1 MQIGRLEIFTDEPE
15 ITEKNVIKVLR
26 NALPKH
32 LINANRCDFLLNY
45 EAGEQPLKRIKTYRK
60 DINIEVSDNLANEI
74 TEFKLGFNWGNPIT
88 LVQRGEQDSGKQNE
102 TKPISLLNECY
113 RAEKHEAKT
122 QQLARFVEICGIA
135 FTYIDINTEY
145 QDGDSYF
152 NLNIL
157 DPRTTFVIKSSY
169 YADHRP
175 MLAVSYR
182 EDEMGNK
189 YFTCFSKY
197 QRFEISGEY
206 KIKNGEIQKDDKG
219 NPITNWFERERSGE
233 ANPLEIIPIM
243 EWIRSYDRMGCFE
256 RQIQEMDAL
265 NIAVSDFFNDVDQ
278 NCQAIFHANDIEF
291 PKDEQGDE
299 QHPKTND
306 WVVTNTTQDGKTPFI
321 NPIAIAY
328 DYNGMLN
335 QFAFRTSRIKEKCN
349 VPSRNDNSGGSTGIA
364 MSDATGWTNAEA
376 EAGRQDLIKD
386 SCKMEEVKI
395 ALAAIKKSPY
405 VPSDSP
411 LLDLRYSDVKPSIK
425 RQKNYEM
432 SVKTTALANMLS
444 HGIHGLHALNTI
456 NLFDDVAQ
464 VWADSKEMIEKYQN
478 SLFNKNKEG
487 AEDNQTTDGGIE
499 AQISNSPM
507 LDGMSKE
514 KPEKAGDDKM

>member
-15 ITEKNVIKVLR
+15 ITEKNVIRVLR

-88 LVQRGEQDSGKQNE
+88 LVQRGEQDSGKKNE

-152 NLNIL
+152 TLNVL
-157 DPRTTFVIKSSY
+157 DPRTTFIIKSSY
-169 YADHRP
+169 YVDHRP
-175 MLAVSYR
+175 MLGVSYR
-182 EDEMGNK
+182 EDEMGNR
-189 YFTCFSKY
+189 YFTCFTKQ
-197 QRFEISGEY
+197 QRFEISGAL
-206 KIKNGEIQKDDKG
+206 KIKNGKIQKDDNG
-219 NPITNWFERERSGE
+219 EPITNWFENERSGE
-233 ANPLEIIPIM
+233 KNPLGMNPII

-256 RQIQEMDAL
+256 RQIPEMDAL

-364 MSDATGWTNAEA
+364 MSDATGWTNAEV

-386 SCKMEEVKI
+386 SCKMEEVKV

-411 LLDLRYSDVKPSIK
+411 LLDLRYSDTKANIS

-432 SVKTTALANMLS
+432 ASKINTYATGVS
-444 HGIHGLHALNTI
+444 HGIAPEHMIPAI
-456 NLFDDVAQ
+456 NFFPDPQQ
-464 VWADSKEMIEKYQN
+464 VIADSKPFIERYLKSAFNEQSNTSN
-478 SLFNKNKEG
+478 SNANLEKKPN
-487 AEDNQTTDGGIE
+487 ADRLQQDYSDQIE
-499 AQISNSPM
+499 NSPM
-507 LDGMSKE
+507 LDS
-514 KPEKAGDDKM
+514 DRS

>member
-1 MQIGRLEIFTDEPE
+1 MQIGRLEIFADEPE
-15 ITEKNVIKVLR
+15 ITEKNVIRVLR

-32 LINANRCDFLLNY
+32 LINAARCDFLLNY
-45 EAGEQPLKRIKTYRK
+45 EAGEQPLQRIKTYRE

-88 LVQRGEQDSGKQNE
+88 LVQRGEQDSGKKNE

-152 NLNIL
+152 TLNVL
-157 DPRTTFVIKSSY
+157 DPRTTFIIKSSY
-169 YADHRP
+169 YVDHRP

-233 ANPLEIIPIM
+233 ANPLEIIPIV
-243 EWIRSYDRMGCFE
+243 EWIRNYDRMGCFE
-256 RQIQEMDAL
+256 RQIPEMDAL

-291 PKDEQGDE
+291 PKDGQGDE

-335 QFAFRTSRIKEKCN
+335 QLVFRTSRIKEKCN

-364 MSDATGWTNAEA
+364 MSDATGWTNAEV

-386 SCKMEEVKI
+386 SCKMEEVKV

-405 VPSDSP
+405 VPSDNP
-411 LLDLRYSDVKPSIK
+411 LLDLRYSDTKANIS

-432 SVKTTALANMLS
+432 ASKINTYATGVS
-444 HGIHGLHALNTI
+444 HGLSPEHMIPAI
-456 NLFDDVAQ
+456 NFFPDPQQ
-464 VWADSKEMIEKYQN
+464 VIADSKPFIERYLKSAFNEQSNTSN
-478 SLFNKNKEG
+478 SNASLEKKPN
-487 AEDNQTTDGGIE
+487 ADRIQQDYSDQIE
-499 AQISNSPM
+499 NSPM
-507 LDGMSKE
+507 LDS
-514 KPEKAGDDKM
+514 DRS

>member
-15 ITEKNVIKVLR
+15 ITEKNVIRVLR

-32 LINANRCDFLLNY
+32 LINAARCDFLLNY
-45 EAGEQPLKRIKTYRK
+45 EAGEQPLQRIKTYRK

-88 LVQRGEQDSGKQNE
+88 LVQRGEQDSGKKNE

-122 QQLARFVEICGIA
+122 QQLARFVEICGIG

-152 NLNIL
+152 TLNVL
-157 DPRTTFVIKSSY
+157 DPRTTFIIKSSY
-169 YADHRP
+169 YVDHRP
-175 MLAVSYR
+175 MLGVSYR
-182 EDEMGNK
+182 EDEMGNR
-189 YFTCFSKY
+189 YFTCFSKW
-197 QRFEISGEY
+197 QRFEISGAL
-206 KIKNGEIQKDDKG
+206 KIKNGEIQKDDNGK
-219 NPITNWFERERSGE
+219 PITNWFENERSGE
-233 ANPLEIIPIM
+233 KNPLGMNPII

-256 RQIQEMDAL
+256 RQIPEMDAL

-299 QHPKTND
+299 HHPKTND

-364 MSDATGWTNAEA
+364 MSDATGWTNAEV

-386 SCKMEEVKI
+386 SCKMEEVKV

-411 LLDLRYSDVKPSIK
+411 LLELRYSDTKANIS

-432 SVKTTALANMLS
+432 SSKINTYATGVS
-444 HGIHGLHALNTI
+444 HGLAPEHMIPAI
-456 NLFDDVAQ
+456 NFFPDPQQ
-464 VWADSKEMIEKYQN
+464 VIADSKPFIERYLKSAFNEQSNTSN
-478 SLFNKNKEG
+478 SNASLEKKPN
-487 AEDNQTTDGGIE
+487 ADRIQQDYSDQIE
-499 AQISNSPM
+499 NSPM
-507 LDGMSKE
+507 LDS
-514 KPEKAGDDKM
+514 DRS

>member
-15 ITEKNVIKVLR
+15 ITEKNVIRVLR

-32 LINANRCDFLLNY
+32 LINAARCDFLLNY

-88 LVQRGEQDSGKQNE
+88 LVQRGEQDSGKQSE

-122 QQLARFVEICGIA
+122 QQLARFVEICGIG

-145 QDGDSYF
+145 QEGDSYF
-152 NLNIL
+152 TLNVL
-157 DPRTTFVIKSSY
+157 DPRTTFIIKSGY
-169 YADHRP
+169 YVDHRP
-175 MLAVSYR
+175 MLGVSYR
-182 EDEMGNK
+182 EDEMGNR
-189 YFTCFSKY
+189 YFTCFTKQ
-197 QRFEISGEY
+197 QRFEISGAL
-206 KIKNGEIQKDDKG
+206 KIKNGKIQKDDNGK
-219 NPITNWFERERSGE
+219 PVTRWFENERSGE
-233 ANPLEIIPIM
+233 KNPLGMNPII

-256 RQIQEMDAL
+256 RQIPEMDAL

-321 NPIAIAY
+321 NPIAVAY

-335 QFAFRTSRIKEKCN
+335 QFVFRTSRIKEKCN

-364 MSDATGWTNAEA
+364 MSDATGWTNAEV

-386 SCKMEEVKI
+386 SCKMEEVKV
-395 ALAAIKKSPY
+395 ALSAIKKSPY

-411 LLDLRYSDVKPSIK
+411 LLDLRYSDTKANIS

-432 SVKTTALANMLS
+432 ASKINTYATGVS
-444 HGIHGLHALNTI
+444 HGLAPEHMIPAI
-456 NLFDDVAQ
+456 NFFPDPQQ
-464 VWADSKEMIEKYQN
+464 VIADSKPFIERYLKSAFNEQSNTSN
-478 SLFNKNKEG
+478 SNASLEKNPNADRLEQ
-487 AEDNQTTDGGIE
+487 DYSDQIE
-499 AQISNSPM
+499 NSPM
-507 LDGMSKE
+507 LDS
-514 KPEKAGDDKM
+514 DRS

>member
-15 ITEKNVIKVLR
+15 ITEKNVIRVLR

-32 LINANRCDFLLNY
+32 LINAARCDFLLNY

-88 LVQRGEQDSGKQNE
+88 LVQRGERDSGKKNE

-152 NLNIL
+152 TLNVL
-157 DPRTTFVIKSSY
+157 DPRTTFIIKSSY
-169 YADHRP
+169 YVDHRP
-175 MLAVSYR
+175 MLGVSYR
-182 EDEMGNK
+182 EDEMGNR
-189 YFTCFSKY
+189 YFTCFTKQ
-197 QRFEISGEY
+197 QRFEISGAL

-219 NPITNWFERERSGE
+219 KPVTRWFENERSGE
-233 ANPLEIIPIM
+233 KNPLGMNPII

-256 RQIQEMDAL
+256 RQIPEMDAL

-364 MSDATGWTNAEA
+364 MSDATGWTNAEV

-386 SCKMEEVKI
+386 SCKMEEVKV

-411 LLDLRYSDVKPSIK
+411 LLDLRYSDTKANIS

-432 SVKTTALANMLS
+432 ASKINTYATGVS
-444 HGIHGLHALNTI
+444 HGLAPEHMIPAI
-456 NLFDDVAQ
+456 NFFPDPQQ
-464 VWADSKEMIEKYQN
+464 VIADSKSFVERYLKSAFNEQSNTSNADLEKKPNADRLEQDYSDQIE
-478 SLFNKNKEG
+478 
-487 AEDNQTTDGGIE
+487 
-499 AQISNSPM
+499 NSPM
-507 LDGMSKE
+507 LDGDRS
-514 KPEKAGDDKM
+514 

>member
-15 ITEKNVIKVLR
+15 ITEKNVIRVLR

-32 LINANRCDFLLNY
+32 LINAARCDFLLNY

-88 LVQRGEQDSGKQNE
+88 LVQRGEQDSGNKNE

-152 NLNIL
+152 TLNVL
-157 DPRTTFVIKSSY
+157 DPRATFVIKSSY
-169 YADHRP
+169 YVDHRP

-233 ANPLEIIPIM
+233 ANPLEIIPIV

-256 RQIQEMDAL
+256 RQIPEMDAL

-364 MSDATGWTNAEA
+364 MSDATGWTNAEV

-386 SCKMEEVKI
+386 SCKMEEVKV

-405 VPSDSP
+405 VPSDNP
-411 LLDLRYSDVKPSIK
+411 LLDLRYSDAKANIS

-432 SVKTTALANMLS
+432 ASKINTYATGVS
-444 HGIHGLHALNTI
+444 HGLAPEHMIPAI
-456 NLFDDVAQ
+456 NFFPDPQQ
-464 VWADSKEMIEKYQN
+464 VIADSKPFIERYLKSAFNEQSNTSN
-478 SLFNKNKEG
+478 SNANLEKKPN
-487 AEDNQTTDGGIE
+487 ADRLQQDYSDQIE
-499 AQISNSPM
+499 NSPM
-507 LDGMSKE
+507 LDS
-514 KPEKAGDDKM
+514 DRS

>member
-32 LINANRCDFLLNY
+32 LNNAARCDFLLNY
-45 EAGEQPLKRIKTYRK
+45 EAGEQPLQRIKTYRK

-88 LVQRGEQDSGKQNE
+88 LVQRGERDSGKKNE

-152 NLNIL
+152 TLNVL
-157 DPRTTFVIKSSY
+157 DPRTTFIIKSSY
-169 YADHRP
+169 YPDHRHL
-175 MLAVSYR
+175 LAASYR
-182 EDEMGNK
+182 EDEMGNR
-189 YFTCFSKY
+189 YFTCFTKH
-197 QRFEISGEY
+197 QRFEISGELKITNG
-206 KIKNGEIQKDDKG
+206 KIKKDDKG
-219 NPITNWFERERSGE
+219 NSVIDWFERARSGE
-233 ANPLEIIPIM
+233 ANPLEIIPIV

-256 RQIQEMDAL
+256 RQIPEMDAL

-291 PKDEQGDE
+291 PKDEQGEE

-364 MSDATGWTNAEA
+364 MSDATGWTNAEV

-386 SCKMEEVKI
+386 SCKMEEVKV

-411 LLDLRYSDVKPSIK
+411 LLDLRYSDVRANIS

-432 SVKTTALANMLS
+432 ASKINTYATGVS
-444 HGIHGLHALNTI
+444 HGLAPEHIIPAI
-456 NLFDDVAQ
+456 NFFPDPQQ
-464 VWADSKEMIEKYQN
+464 VIADSQPFIERYLRSAFNEQN
-478 SLFNKNKEG
+478 NTSSFNLEKKPNADRLEQ
-487 AEDNQTTDGGIE
+487 DYSD
-499 AQISNSPM
+499 QIKNSPM
-507 LDGMSKE
+507 LDS
-514 KPEKAGDDKM
+514 DRS

>member
-15 ITEKNVIKVLR
+15 ITEKNVIRVLR

-45 EAGEQPLKRIKTYRK
+45 EAGKQPLKRIKTYRK

-88 LVQRGEQDSGKQNE
+88 LVQRGEQDSGKKNE

-152 NLNIL
+152 TLNVL
-157 DPRTTFVIKSSY
+157 DPRTTFIIKSSY
-169 YADHRP
+169 YVDHRP
-175 MLAVSYR
+175 MLGASYR
-182 EDEMGNK
+182 EDEMGNR
-189 YFTCFSKY
+189 YFTCFTKQ
-197 QRFEISGEY
+197 QRFEISGAL
-206 KIKNGEIQKDDKG
+206 KIKNGKIQKDDNG
-219 NPITNWFERERSGE
+219 EPITNWFENERSGE
-233 ANPLEIIPIM
+233 KNPLGMNPII

-256 RQIQEMDAL
+256 RQIPEMDAL

-364 MSDATGWTNAEA
+364 MSDATGWTNAEV

-386 SCKMEEVKI
+386 SCKMEEVKV

-411 LLDLRYSDVKPSIK
+411 LLDLRYSDTKANIS

-432 SVKTTALANMLS
+432 ASKINTYATGVS
-444 HGIHGLHALNTI
+444 HGLAPEHMIPAI
-456 NLFDDVAQ
+456 NFFPDPQQ
-464 VWADSKEMIEKYQN
+464 VIADSKPFIERYLKSAFNEQSNTSN
-478 SLFNKNKEG
+478 SNANLEKKPN
-487 AEDNQTTDGGIE
+487 ADRLQQDYSDQIE
-499 AQISNSPM
+499 NSPM
-507 LDGMSKE
+507 LDS
-514 KPEKAGDDKM
+514 DRS